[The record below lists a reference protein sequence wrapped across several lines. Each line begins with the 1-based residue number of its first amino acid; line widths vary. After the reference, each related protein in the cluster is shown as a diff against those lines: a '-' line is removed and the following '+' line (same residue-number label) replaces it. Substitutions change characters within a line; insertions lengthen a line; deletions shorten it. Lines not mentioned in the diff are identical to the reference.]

1 MLLVC
6 RFFVAFNIGQGC
18 NCFDRQTEPDSTVEG
33 GPEQESEPAQQPDIA
48 GEVADQAEED
58 DEARSEATFR
68 FKVENFSGIR
78 DSVLSEPCIIRNLP
92 WKIMIMQVTRV

>member
-1 MLLVC
+1 MVL
-6 RFFVAFNIGQGC
+6 FNIGQGC
-18 NCFDRQTEPDSTVEG
+18 NCGDGQTEPDSTVEG
-33 GPEQESEPAQQPDIA
+33 GSEQESEPAQQPDIA

-92 WKIMIMQVTRV
+92 WKIMIMQVTRFVLG